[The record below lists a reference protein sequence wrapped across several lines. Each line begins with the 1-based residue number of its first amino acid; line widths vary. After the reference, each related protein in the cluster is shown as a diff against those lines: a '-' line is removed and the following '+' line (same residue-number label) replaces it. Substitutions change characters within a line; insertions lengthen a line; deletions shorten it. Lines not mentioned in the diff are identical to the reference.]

1 MNVGHLSIVWYR
13 SRMSGTYRLVMG
25 DRGRVVIPAVVRER
39 HGMVAGAPLTLLDT
53 PEGLVLMTREQVMS
67 KVREDLQGL
76 DLVGELLRERRAEAD
91 WEGGVC
97 SSSTPRRSY
106 GSCSARMVATWW
118 RRPCLPA
125 RTAL

>member
-1 MNVGHLSIVWYR
+1 MIHGLLYMNVGHLSIVWYR

-25 DRGRVVIPAVVRER
+25 DRGRVVIPADVRQR

-53 PEGLVLMTREQVMS
+53 PDGLVLMTREQVMS

-91 WEGGVC
+91 REGDV
-97 SSSTPRRSY
+97 
-106 GSCSARMVATWW
+106 
-118 RRPCLPA
+118 
-125 RTAL
+125 